1 MHTLLLNDIEQQLLL
16 ELLDSQRRELLHE
29 IHHTDDRDYRQ
40 SLKEREDV
48 IEGLLEKLQTVPSG
62 HGEQ

>member
-48 IEGLLEKLQTVPSG
+48 IEGLLKKLQTVPSG